1 MITIPKNLIGQS
13 GEHLVQSLLLR
24 EGITCSGGQDGVDVV
39 VRLTKPKRQFWILVV
54 SNLQPKKAGGQG
66 KQALDWWIP
75 VENNMDFVACV
86 DCSTLRAWIFDNN
99 ELAKL
104 AQQRTS
110 GKYHLYMYTDK
121 AVALR
126 GQKNMKFDYE
136 FEGYRIENRIYRGI
150 FERKGRKITPKS
162 RIRIKVAVTAKAKTK
177 TKAKAK
183 AAAKRRAKTK
193 TKVKTKTKAKAR
205 AAVKSKVK
213 TKKKAVTRTKT
224 KKKARAKAQAK
235 A

>member
-1 MITIPKNLIGQS
+1 MNSIPKNLIGQS
-13 GEHLVQSLLLR
+13 GEHFVQSMLLR
-24 EGITCSGGQDGVDVV
+24 EGITCSSGENEVDIV

-75 VENNMDFVACV
+75 FQNNVDFIACV
-86 DCSTLRAWIFDNN
+86 DLSTLRAWIFDNN

-110 GKYHLYMYTDK
+110 GKFHLYMYTDK

-126 GQKNMKFDYE
+126 GQKSMKFDYE

-150 FERKGRKITPKS
+150 FEKKGRKIIPKS
-162 RIRIKVAVTAKAKTK
+162 RIKIKDALKAKAKTK
-177 TKAKAK
+177 TKVKE
-183 AAAKRRAKTK
+183 AAKRKAR
-193 TKVKTKTKAKAR
+193 TKTKAKAR
-205 AAVKSKVK
+205 
-213 TKKKAVTRTKT
+213 TKIKAKARARTKT
-224 KKKARAKAQAK
+224 KAKTKARIGTKTKVKAKTRVKTPARG
-235 A
+235 